1 MVLKME
7 PRRSTTKDILQIIM
21 IASRKRKRP
30 VPRKKARRLLRRL
43 KPKKKRHQREEYHLS
58 SKQQPLPQSNLR
70 PRLRRNQL
78 KISKRILKMK
88 DLPKRLFL
96 LLKPQRIKSLSMII
110 SMERKAMVLRM
121 VQRDKRAKKL
131 IIMILKRLMLLQ
143 LLPQRL
149 LDQLNWLVLKLL
161 PKLRT
166 KLSSSTTIM
175 MESTVMV
182 LKTVP
187 KSMTIQVI
195 PSTTMTIREPSIRMP
210 QRQPSRPKV
219 RLLQLKSQRLLDPQ
233 NWLDPL
239 LRFLTRKSTIR
250 SITRSIIRSML
261 RPMNRLT
268 SEPTSILTL
277 FKHYNIIF

>member
-1 MVLKME
+1 M
-7 PRRSTTKDILQIIM
+7 PRRLPK
-21 IASRKRKRP
+21 
-30 VPRKKARRLLRRL
+30 RL
-43 KPKKKRHQREEYHLS
+43 KPKKNRLQREEFHQNSWEL
-58 SKQQPLPQSNLR
+58 QLPLSNLR
-70 PRLRRNQL
+70 SRPKSSQLR
-78 KISKRILKMK
+78 ISKRIPKMK
-88 DLPKRLFL
+88 DLPKRHSL
-96 LLKPQRIKSLSMII
+96 LLRPQRIKSLSMITT
-110 SMERKAMVLRM
+110 MERKTMVLKM
-121 VQRDKRAKKL
+121 VPSTKRAKKL
-131 IIMILKRLMLLQ
+131 IIMILKKLMPLQ
-143 LLPQRL
+143 LLPQRPL
-149 LDQLNWLVLKLL
+149 VQQNWLVLKLL

-187 KSMTIQVI
+187 KSMIIQVTLSI
-195 PSTTMTIREPSIRMP
+195 TMTIREPSIRMP

-219 RLLQLKSQRLLDPQ
+219 MLLQLKSQRLLDPQ

-239 LRFLTRKSTIR
+239 LRFLTRRSTTIR

-261 RPMNRLT
+261 RLMNRLT